1 MSKNLPI
8 YHIVWC
14 PTMYKKKKKASY
26 LPHHIKKNKYKKKPT
41 TLVITAK
48 KEQKKKQISKFLMQK
63 KINQMKEQKQISLS
77 LFYPQ
82 IFYFTYTL
90 NMGWDTISVNIFYC
104 YKSDNYKMY
113 YFTIVSKI
121 AIECIMLS
129 L

>member
-77 LFYPQ
+77 LFIHRFFILHTLSTWNETQ
-82 IFYFTYTL
+82 FLLTYFTV
-90 NMGWDTISVNIFYC
+90 ISQIII
-104 YKSDNYKMY
+104 K
-113 YFTIVSKI
+113 
-121 AIECIMLS
+121 CIILP